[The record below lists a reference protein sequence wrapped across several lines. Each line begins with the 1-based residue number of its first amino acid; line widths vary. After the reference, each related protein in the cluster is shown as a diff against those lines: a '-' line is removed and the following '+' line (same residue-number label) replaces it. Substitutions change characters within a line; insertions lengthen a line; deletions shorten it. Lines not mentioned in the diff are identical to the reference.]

1 MFLSIKSKILISH
14 FGVVLLV
21 GIAIGASSI
30 YFISTHLNVDEMKH
44 LQFMAK
50 MMRFRILEGI
60 ANKTSML
67 QRILEGREVEF
78 YIEKYQEPVLVQF
91 FARFS
96 KEFPVLSYI
105 DATGT
110 ELEEVVK
117 VVHGKT
123 STGDSKIRDI
133 SILKKI
139 TTEPDKVIIS
149 DVQNNTEL
157 GKLALDFILPKYS
170 FFGDKIV
177 GFIKGSVPLSD
188 ITNVLSGVEVGD
200 TGFFLLLSNEG
211 KIIYPDSKHKTIGKL
226 IDHVINRTDL
236 ITKPASLTKGINRAS
251 VLGID
256 SVVVSIAIEEVNWSL
271 LIAVPYSEFIA
282 EANKVKYITF
292 GILIIV
298 LIISGVIFT
307 FITNNITNNILNP
320 LKRFIA
326 FTDMISVGDYSQI
339 IGISSKDEI
348 GVLAK
353 SFNNML
359 IELKKTQQTRDM
371 HLKKLETTNEYL
383 KQSQAQL
390 VQAEK
395 MASLGQLVAGVAHE
409 INTPVGIGITLSSTI
424 VKTTG
429 DIMAAFNN
437 KSLNKTQLEQYI
449 NEIGE
454 GSSVI
459 LTNLLRAADLIKRFK
474 MVSTD
479 QLTQD
484 RRKFK
489 IKEYLEEILISLKP
503 TLKRH
508 PHNIEIKCPEDLE
521 MDSYPGALAQIM
533 TNLLLNSCIH
543 AYDPDDKGDIII
555 EVIDKEREI
564 VVEYSDDGKGMS
576 TENLKRV
583 FEPFFTTRRGSG
595 GTGLGLHIV
604 YNIVT
609 QTFGGHIECKSVE
622 GEGTR
627 FIITFSASAKETA

>member
-14 FGVVLLV
+14 FCVVLFV
-21 GIAIGASSI
+21 GIAIGASGI
-30 YFISTHLNVDEMKH
+30 YFVSDHVNVDETKY
-44 LQFMAK
+44 LRFMAN
-50 MMRFRILEGI
+50 MMRFRILTAI
-60 ANKTSML
+60 ANKTFML
-67 QRILEGREVEF
+67 QRILEGREVDF
-78 YIEKYQEPVLVQF
+78 YIERYQEPVLVQYL
-91 FARFS
+91 ARFS
-96 KEFPVLSYI
+96 QEFPVLSY
-105 DATGT
+105 TNVT
-110 ELEEVVK
+110 ETVVDEVK
-117 VVHGKT
+117 LVHGKV
-123 STGDSKIRDI
+123 STGDNNMKDS

-139 TTEPDKVIIS
+139 TTEPGKVIIS

-157 GKLALDFILPKYS
+157 GNLALDFILPKYS

-177 GFIKGSVPLSD
+177 GFIKGSVLLSD
-188 ITNVLSGVEVGD
+188 ITDVLSGVEVGE
-200 TGFFLLLSNEG
+200 TGFFLLLSNERT
-211 KIIYPDSKHKTIGKL
+211 IIYPDSNHKKIGKL
-226 IDHVINRTDL
+226 IDNAINHNDL
-236 ITKPASLTKGINRAS
+236 ILNPASLTKNLNRTS

-271 LIAVPYSEFIA
+271 LIVVPYAEFYK
-282 EANKVKYITF
+282 EANKTKYITV
-292 GILIIV
+292 GILITV
-298 LIISGVIFT
+298 LSISGVIFT
-307 FITNNITNNILNP
+307 FITNNITNSIINP

-326 FTDMISVGDYSQI
+326 FTEMISVGDYSQI
-339 IGISSKDEI
+339 TDISSKDEI

-359 IELKKTQQTRDM
+359 IELKKTQLTRDM

-390 VQAEK
+390 VRAEK

-449 NEIGE
+449 NEVGE

-489 IKEYLEEILISLKP
+489 IKGYLEEILMTLKP
-503 TLKRH
+503 KLKGH
-508 PHNIEIKCPEDLE
+508 PHTIEIHCPEDLE
-521 MDSYPGALAQIM
+521 MNSYPGALAQIM
-533 TNLLLNSCIH
+533 TNLLLNSLIH
-543 AYDPDDKGDIII
+543 AYDPDDKGNITI
-555 EVIDKEREI
+555 EVIDKERTI

-583 FEPFFTTRRGSG
+583 FEPFFTTQRGTG

-627 FIITFSASAKETA
+627 FIITFPVSALEKA